1 MEGQSVFD
9 YEHIISFWELFKGL
23 LKSKRGVMWKDSVA
37 GYFIHGL
44 KNTYRLRHDLMS
56 GQYRLSQYQL
66 FYITEPK
73 LREIIAT
80 RIRDRQFQRSLCD
93 NILYPETVKHYIRDN
108 CACQKGRG
116 IDDALNRMEAQM
128 HKYYRKHG
136 NKGWVLQCDIR
147 KYFPSIDHNVAF
159 DVLRKYIK
167 DFDAFVAACEVI
179 ESFCYSH
186 ILKRLVALGYD
197 RTKRK
202 TMNLAH
208 RMTVARVTL
217 LRIKLTG
224 KGDAEQI
231 KKRLLKALLNEPDG
245 KALYDWVIDENFVGI
260 GLGSQVSQIVALTM
274 LNDLDHFI
282 KEKLRIKHYVRYMDD
297 FILIHPDK
305 EYLKYCKQEIEKYLQ
320 SMKLTLNEKTHIYQ
334 LEQGI
339 IFLKWRYLLTDTGK
353 VVRKMSDKSI
363 AKQRRKMRKF
373 VNRLKEGKMSM
384 TDVYNSYQ
392 SWRANALRGD
402 TKSIVHKMDLYYK
415 NLYGK
420 EWDDETVY
428 QSGDGKLEAAAR
440 KRAPSG

>member
-1 MEGQSVFD
+1 MD
-9 YEHIISFWELFKGL
+9 YELIISFGELFKGL

-44 KNTYRLRHDLMS
+44 KNTYRLRHDLLKR
-56 GQYRLSQYQL
+56 QYRLSLYQL

-116 IDDALNRMEAQM
+116 IDDALNRMEAQL

-136 NKGWVLQCDIR
+136 SDGWVLQCDLK
-147 KYFPSIDHNVAF
+147 KYFPSIDH
-159 DVLRKYIK
+159 DVVNEMLRKYID
-167 DFDAFVAACEVI
+167 DFDAYVAACEVI
-179 ESFCYSH
+179 ESFCYSA
-186 ILKRLVALGYD
+186 ILKHLIELGYD
-197 RTKRK
+197 RLAKK
-202 TMNLAH
+202 TVNLAH
-208 RMTVARVTL
+208 RMMIARVSL
-217 LRIKLTG
+217 LRIRLTG
-224 KGDAEQI
+224 KGDAERI
-231 KKRLLKALLNEPDG
+231 KTRLHKALLWEKNGEE
-245 KALYDWVIDENFVGI
+245 LYQWVMNTNFVGI
-260 GLGSQVSQIVALTM
+260 GLGSQVSQIVALTL
-274 LNDLDHFI
+274 LNELDHFI
-282 KEKLRIKHYVRYMDD
+282 KEKLHIKHYVRYMDD

-305 EYLKYCKQEIEKYLQ
+305 AYLQYCKTEIEKYLQ
-320 SMKLTLNEKTHIYQ
+320 SLKLTLNDKTHIYQ
-334 LEQGI
+334 LKQGI

-353 VVRKMSDKSI
+353 VVRKMSDQSI
-363 AKQRRKMRKF
+363 TKQRRKMRKF
-373 VNRLKEGKMSM
+373 VKRLEEGKMTM
-384 TDVYNSYQ
+384 NDVYMSYQ

-428 QSGDGKLEAAAR
+428 QSGNDELEASSG
-440 KRAPSG
+440 KRAASG